1 MSIAIKDP
9 LAKLLDLQIVSA
21 EGNTL
26 TTSAESMTDVTNR
39 YGIAHGGYLHTLA
52 HLTSV
57 MAVEQLL
64 GGSWEAEYASC
75 QFLRALRQFPA
86 KTTATL
92 VSAEG
97 CAPLVR
103 GEVYDAKGLLCFTQM
118 MGLRQAAPTVQQPKT
133 HTPMILHAN
142 PMPADLNVEPPFPCL
157 STSFSR
163 MLNCYSIRKQG
174 TGLVYALDLNEKN
187 CDANGFVH
195 PAAVF
200 TLADA
205 AAGGSMVRIEK
216 KSPITVSAFIRFLEH
231 GEDSL
236 VEAIPRLT
244 RGGRALY
251 FYDVDI
257 VDGAG
262 RSVATGQ
269 FVIQNLDA

>member
-9 LAKLLDLQIVSA
+9 LAKMLDLQIVSA
-21 EGNTL
+21 EENSL
-26 TTSAESMTDVTNR
+26 TTSADCMTDVTNR

-57 MAVEQLL
+57 LAAEQFL
-64 GGSWEAEYASC
+64 GGSWEADYASC

-92 VSAEG
+92 VTAKG
-97 CAPLVR
+97 CAPLLR
-103 GEVYDAKGLLCFTQM
+103 SEVYDAKGMLCFTQL
-118 MGLRQAAPTVQQPKT
+118 MGLRPAAPALQQPKT
-133 HTPMILHAN
+133 HTPKILHAN
-142 PMPADLNVEPPFPCL
+142 PMPADLDVEPPFPCM

-163 MLNCYSIRKQG
+163 LLNCYSIRKQG
-174 TGLVYALDLNEKN
+174 TGLVYALDLIEKN

-205 AAGGSMVRIEK
+205 AAGGSLVRIEK

-231 GEDSL
+231 GEDGM

-257 VDGAG
+257 IDGAG
-262 RSVATGQ
+262 RPVAAGQ